1 MDQTRITAGSNKIL
15 IVDDNRTYL
24 RFAEVALQQAGFTVL
39 VSEDIWIS
47 QVVAREQ
54 PKLIL
59 MDVSIG
65 TTVGTTAVIALKKRS
80 FGQNVKIVLHS
91 SEPPARL
98 AELARECNADG
109 YICKDGN
116 AVNLVRQVRG
126 CLSRTGVAYA

>member
-1 MDQTRITAGSNKIL
+1 MDVARKPASGSKVL
-15 IVDDNRTYL
+15 VVDDNRTYL
-24 RFAEVALQQAGFTVL
+24 RFVETALQQAGFDVL

-54 PKLIL
+54 PGLIL

-80 FGQNVKIVLHS
+80 FGQNTRIVLHS
-91 SEPPARL
+91 SEPPAKL
-98 AELARECNADG
+98 AELARDCNADG

-116 AVNLVRQVRG
+116 AVNLVREVRSY
-126 CLSRTGVAYA
+126 LSRTGVAHA